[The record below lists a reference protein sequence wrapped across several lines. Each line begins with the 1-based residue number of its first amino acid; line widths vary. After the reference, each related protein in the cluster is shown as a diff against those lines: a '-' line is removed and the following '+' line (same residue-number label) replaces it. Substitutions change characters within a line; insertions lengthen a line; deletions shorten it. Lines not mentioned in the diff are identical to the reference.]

1 MINFKIK
8 IADIVV
14 EVNAF
19 NESTKKYCE
28 DFLSNEDSDLTI
40 TMSREDL
47 ENISKLGYP
56 IVVIAP
62 DCSISYFYADK
73 TSEGKTIY
81 YGRVWKEPENLMNIG
96 FDLDA
101 YNLIKLMFETYE
113 GIINQ

>member
-1 MINFKIK
+1 MKL
-8 IADIVV
+8 IALAHTHANHIDDVG
-14 EVNAF
+14 
-19 NESTKKYCE
+19 TYPP
-28 DFLSNEDSDLTI
+28 
-40 TMSREDL
+40 SREDL
-47 ENISKLGYP
+47 ENISKSGYP

-81 YGRVWKEPENLMNIG
+81 YGRVWKGPENLMNIG